1 MKLEAH
7 ADKYDAVRRIICN
20 SPDYYTFAIALDI
33 LDTLFYGQTSSEKEG
48 DDELARL
55 LTDALFTE
63 IEE

>member
-1 MKLEAH
+1 MKIEAH
-7 ADKYDAVRRIICN
+7 ADKYDAVRRVICTN
-20 SPDYYTFAIALDI
+20 SDYFSFALALDI